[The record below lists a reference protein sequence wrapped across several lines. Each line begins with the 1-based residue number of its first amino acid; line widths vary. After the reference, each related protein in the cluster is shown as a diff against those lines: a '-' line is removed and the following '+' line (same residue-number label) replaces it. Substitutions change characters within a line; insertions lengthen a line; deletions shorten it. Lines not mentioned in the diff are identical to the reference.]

1 MANKLTLKV
10 KSLAFYDGHLVY
22 PNEIIKNFKGD
33 KVPSWATLAG
43 GKEAGAKGNA
53 EQKGEGE
60 KKNQTP
66 AAPQA
71 PKKDE
76 VKLDNVGQDETNTA
90 NDGAKEEVVLDNIG
104 QGEEQN
110 TGEENGQEAP
120 QEKADCEQSAKGGS
134 GELSTVGT
142 FNAKKQVTEAELQAE
157 LDELLNESVAL
168 NIIIEDAENKTIAQQ
183 IEELKTLLG
192 KK

>member
-10 KSLAFYDGHLVY
+10 TKLAFYEGHLVY

-43 GKEAGAKGNA
+43 GKEAATKGNT
-53 EQKGEGE
+53 EQ
-60 KKNQTP
+60 KKNQ
-66 AAPQA
+66 APVNPQT

-76 VKLDNVGQDETNTA
+76 QELDNVGQGEADA
-90 NDGAKEEVVLDNIG
+90 GNDGTKDEGVLDNAG

-110 TGEENGQEAP
+110 TGETDGQKNPE
-120 QEKADCEQSAKGGS
+120 EK
-134 GELSTVGT
+134 
-142 FNAKKQVTEAELQAE
+142 TEAELQAE

-183 IEELKTLLG
+183 IEELKVLLG
-192 KK
+192 KN

>member
-43 GKEAGAKGNA
+43 GKEAGAKGNT

-66 AAPQA
+66 AAPQT

-120 QEKADCEQSAKGGS
+120 EEK
-134 GELSTVGT
+134 
-142 FNAKKQVTEAELQAE
+142 TEAELQAE

-183 IEELKTLLG
+183 IEELKKLLG